1 MKTIAFQCV
10 SMLIL
15 LLSGG
20 SVSAQQLRFEKDSLG
35 QVLQRA
41 QQLQKPVFL
50 FFTSPPPPAEL
61 SKEEAEKR
69 YGSALDDAPVAT
81 ELQRDFL
88 LVKVLFNTP
97 AGQKLSGRYHIS
109 TFPTYLYL
117 HPDGTVLHRSFGNTH
132 DPQRY
137 LRDIAA
143 FRQKLASPDNLSALE
158 KRFAQGERSAV
169 FLRQYIA
176 ARRSVGASISPA
188 LLDAYVQELPV
199 KAFDLFSEVVFLHEC
214 GPVLDS
220 RAYKLAQLNRR
231 LVDSMYAT
239 LPLAR
244 RVEFNNLIID
254 NTMRA
259 AISRRDQNLAL
270 LGANF
275 ARQSWQSSRGYMQ
288 GARTYEQNMLRYYQG
303 IKDTAR
309 YLPAL
314 TAFYERHYMATPAD
328 TIRRQQAAQ
337 RVVRAPFARS
347 TPYPNLSRPDST
359 VKIVTVESR
368 STVPDTYALNLNNGA
383 WAVYTSGTR
392 RSTYLTQAMRWSQRT
407 VALDPQADYYDTLAH
422 LLYAL
427 RLTTEAEVTQQKA
440 IVQAKKEG
448 KPVAL
453 FQEALRKMKAG
464 TL

>member
-1 MKTIAFQCV
+1 
-10 SMLIL
+10 
-15 LLSGG
+15 
-20 SVSAQQLRFEKDSLG
+20 
-35 QVLQRA
+35 
-41 QQLQKPVFL
+41 
-50 FFTSPPPPAEL
+50 
-61 SKEEAEKR
+61 
-69 YGSALDDAPVAT
+69 
-81 ELQRDFL
+81 
-88 LVKVLFNTP
+88 
-97 AGQKLSGRYHIS
+97 
-109 TFPTYLYL
+109 
-117 HPDGTVLHRSFGNTH
+117 
-132 DPQRY
+132 
-137 LRDIAA
+137 
-143 FRQKLASPDNLSALE
+143 
-158 KRFAQGERSAV
+158 
-169 FLRQYIA
+169 
-176 ARRSVGASISPA
+176 

-199 KAFDLFSEVVFLHEC
+199 KAFDQFSEVVFLHEC

-220 RAYKLAQLNRR
+220 RAYKLSHLNRR

-270 LGANF
+270 QGANF
-275 ARQSWQSSRGYMQ
+275 ARQTWQSSRGYMQ

-337 RVVRAPFARS
+337 RVMRTPFARPA
-347 TPYPNLSRPDST
+347 PYPNLSRPDST
-359 VKIVTVESR
+359 VKIVRVESI
-368 STVPDTYALNLNNGA
+368 STGPDTYALNLNNGA

-407 VALDPQADYYDTLAH
+407 IALDPQAAYYDTLAH

-440 IVQAKKEG
+440 IAQAKQEG
-448 KPVAL
+448 KPVAA